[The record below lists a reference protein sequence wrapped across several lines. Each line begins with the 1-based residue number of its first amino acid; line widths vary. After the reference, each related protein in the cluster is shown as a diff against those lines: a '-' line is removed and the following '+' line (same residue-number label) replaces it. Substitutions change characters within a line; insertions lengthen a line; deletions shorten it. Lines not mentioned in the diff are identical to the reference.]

1 MVRVTINENL
11 CKGCGLCVRA
21 CPNHI
26 IALSKTK
33 INAKGYHPAAVTD
46 MEACIGCTSCAR
58 TCPDVVIRIE
68 KD

>member
-1 MVRVTINENL
+1 MVKVTINESL

-21 CPNHI
+21 CPKGI
-26 IALSKTK
+26 IELSKT
-33 INAKGYHPAAVTD
+33 KGYHPAEVTN
-46 MEACIGCTSCAR
+46 MEACVGCTSCAR

>member
-1 MVRVTINENL
+1 MVKVFIDETR
-11 CKGCGLCVRA
+11 CKGCALCVRA
-21 CPNHI
+21 CPKGI
-26 IALSKTK
+26 IELAKTK
-33 INAKGYHPAAVTD
+33 INAKGYHPAEVVN

>member
-21 CPNHI
+21 GPKGI
-26 IALSKTK
+26 SERSKAK
-33 INAKGYHPAAVTD
+33 INAKGYHPAEVTN
-46 MEACIGCTSCAR
+46 MEACVGCTSCAR

>member
-1 MVRVTINENL
+1 MVRVTIDENL
-11 CKGCGLCVRA
+11 CKGCGLC
-21 CPNHI
+21 
-26 IALSKTK
+26 
-33 INAKGYHPAAVTD
+33 AKGYHPAEVTN

>member
-1 MVRVTINENL
+1 
-11 CKGCGLCVRA
+11 
-21 CPNHI
+21 
-26 IALSKTK
+26 
-33 INAKGYHPAAVTD
+33 

>member
-1 MVRVTINENL
+1 MCIRD
-11 CKGCGLCVRA
+11 R
-21 CPNHI
+21 HI

-33 INAKGYHPAAVTD
+33 INAKGYHPAEVTD